1 MNLELSFGALHGDLS
16 QNFQGFSSWSFI
28 DLAVSFTSV
37 FEQNTASPCCVV
49 LVLSPIHSLF
59 LLTHFPC
66 WETCGHY
73 AAVTSF
79 QTHARKQ
86 KVAAVIADTSLNT
99 VADNLKYSFNLQL
112 CFLFCYC
119 TFQAAVMMIFPHPN
133 KRDLTLITVLMA
145 RSAIISLA
153 WAWPPWVHNHI
164 QVRLAPLH
172 GLLGNPWSTSLRS
185 GSNRGRD
192 GYPQINLSQS
202 FNYLC
207 CIWFAF
213 HLHVCKWPR
222 KTSIKSPLILRKNKE
237 SEKGKTLFPPSFL
250 FSEGNQ

>member
-1 MNLELSFGALHGDLS
+1 MNPELSFGALHGDLS

-37 FEQNTASPCCVV
+37 FEQNIASPCCVV
-49 LVLSPIHSLF
+49 LVLSPIHSPF

-66 WETCGHY
+66 WKTRGHY

-119 TFQAAVMMIFPHPN
+119 TFQAAVMVIFSPPKQ
-133 KRDLTLITVLMA
+133 KRSTDYCPSGKICHH
-145 RSAIISLA
+145 ISCMS
-153 WAWPPWVHNHI
+153 V
-164 QVRLAPLH
+164 APL
-172 GLLGNPWSTSLRS
+172 S
-185 GSNRGRD
+185 
-192 GYPQINLSQS
+192 SQS
-202 FNYLC
+202 YPSLSSSTAWVVGQPVKYLPSRVEVD
-207 CIWFAF
+207 IHRSILVRVSIIFAVF
-213 HLHVCKWPR
+213 DLHFIYMCANGR
-222 KTSIKSPLILRKNKE
+222 ERS
-237 SEKGKTLFPPSFL
+237 
-250 FSEGNQ
+250 Q